1 MANITGSNERDA
13 FGRWLTYTRNRS
25 GPRVDPWGTQQVT
38 HLGSVLL
45 FSSIS
50 MYCFLLDK

>member
-1 MANITGSNERDA
+1 MANIIGSSERDA
-13 FGRWLTYTRNRS
+13 FGRLLTYARNRS
-25 GPRVDPWGTQQVT
+25 GPRVDPWGTQKVT
-38 HLGSVLL
+38 YLGSVLL